1 MATTHTLGDVVNYVS
16 ALIPRTAEDKWVD
29 AICNMTQARIW
40 NRFDWRETI
49 AELPPFWLIP
59 DVQDYGAPAV
69 DVPADFQ
76 GLRKAFLVD
85 AQSYPARPWILK
97 VVRELDLESLR
108 QMPDAIAYDKSARAF
123 RLSRRAPGSFCSPR
137 YMITGTYKREPVK
150 VTKANY
156 ATTLLFSDDQYIQVW
171 IDQMRAVATGFV
183 GGGNRDALLTE
194 AELSLLRMASNE
206 GLNLGETPV
215 SPSEGLLST
224 PFWFGGNGGL
234 WG

>member
-1 MATTHTLGDVVNYVS
+1 MASTHTFGDVVNYVS
-16 ALIPRTAEDKWVD
+16 AQIPRAAEDKWVD

-49 AELPPFWLIP
+49 EDLPPFWTVP

-69 DVPADFQ
+69 IVPADFQ

-85 AQSYPARPWILK
+85 VAAYPAKPYILK
-97 VVRELDLESLR
+97 VVRELDLEAFRSL
-108 QMPDAIAYDKSARAF
+108 PDAIAFDKGTQCF
-123 RLSRRAPGSFCSPR
+123 RLSRRATASMSSPR
-137 YMITGTYKREPVK
+137 YMITGTYKKEPTK
-150 VTKANY
+150 VTKSDY
-156 ATTLLFSDDQYIQVW
+156 AITPLFSDDQYIQTW

-183 GGGNRDALLTE
+183 GGQNRDALLTE

-206 GLNLGETPV
+206 GLNLGETPI

-224 PFWFGGNGGL
+224 PYWFGGGL